1 MFFVLSEDEID
12 EQDEQDESTKRGG
25 KQKSKFVSKTDRL
38 MNGNVYLIRNVKLVF
53 FLSIF
58 MICNPVPFSLLFLP
72 ISHSPPSFFLS
83 ISFSTLSLPLSFYRY
98 FIFF

>member
-12 EQDEQDESTKRGG
+12 EQDEQDESTKRGR

-53 FLSIF
+53 FFSIF
-58 MICNPVPFSLLFLP
+58 MICSPVPFSLLTLSS
-72 ISHSPPSFFLS
+72 IFLS
-83 ISFSTLSLPLSFYRY
+83 IYLFLPSLSLSLSSS
-98 FIFF
+98 IFLSLL